1 MSNPFGDFGS
11 TGIAIHQEIPENQA
25 GQAIRKTKRDDL
37 QGKPPANKRA
47 ALGTITNT
55 TRIQP
60 SRAAKQV
67 RKFSK
72 KWRLTEFYCLHRLII
87 NCHTLVNSHLK
98 CNFES

>member
-1 MSNPFGDFGS
+1 MIFWFKRKQLEIRKMSNPFGNFG
-11 TGIAIHQEIPENQA
+11 GIVIHQDISENVG
-25 GQAIRKTKRDDL
+25 GQAMRKTKREDL

-67 RKFSK
+67 S
-72 KWRLTEFYCLHRLII
+72 L
-87 NCHTLVNSHLK
+87 NLV
-98 CNFES
+98 